1 MSNEDVINEIEDE
14 IKKVKGEP
22 EDFQIEITDDPVEE
36 VKDIVEEERQRVKT
50 KKRIMDL
57 KFKRGLRNLLIS
69 EDRLRSK
76 LNKSKS
82 KMPNLMQGLLD
93 LNRDLLKTA
102 RRRLTNAMLKLRLL

>member
-1 MSNEDVINEIEDE
+1 MILL
-14 IKKVKGEP
+14 KKSK
-22 EDFQIEITDDPVEE
+22 ISL
-36 VKDIVEEERQRVKT
+36 KKKRQRVKT

-82 KMPNLMQGLLD
+82 KMPNSMQGLLD

>member
-36 VKDIVEEERQRVKT
+36 VKDIVEEEKAASEDKEEDYGPKVQ
-50 KKRIMDL
+50 
-57 KFKRGLRNLLIS
+57 RGLRNLLIS

-82 KMPNLMQGLLD
+82 KMPNSMQGLLD